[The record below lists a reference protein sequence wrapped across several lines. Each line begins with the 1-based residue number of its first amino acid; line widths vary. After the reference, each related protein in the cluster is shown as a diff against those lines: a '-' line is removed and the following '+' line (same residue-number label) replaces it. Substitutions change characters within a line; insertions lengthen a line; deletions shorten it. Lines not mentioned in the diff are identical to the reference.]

1 MHTAERYGHG
11 YTTILSPGNQAPDF
25 CLASAPDQK
34 LCLKDLLGKPLVLV
48 FYPADWSP
56 QCEDL
61 DVCENILQQ
70 LQECDS
76 ALVAISLDAPWSH
89 LAFSNERK
97 LHFPLLADFQPKGE
111 VARKYGIYDEN
122 NGVCDRAIFVIDQE
136 GVISWSYLAPEG
148 IKIKADAIL
157 NAVDALNRRD

>member
-34 LCLKDLLGKPLVLV
+34 LCLKDFLGKPLVLV

-56 QCEDL
+56 LCEDL
-61 DVCENILQQ
+61 DVCENILPQ
-70 LQECDS
+70 LLERDS
-76 ALVAISLDAPWSH
+76 ALVGVSPDAPWSH

-111 VARKYGIYDEN
+111 VARKYGIYDETS
-122 NGVCDRAIFVIDQE
+122 GLCDRAIFVIDQE
-136 GVISWSYLAPEG
+136 GMISWSYLAPEG